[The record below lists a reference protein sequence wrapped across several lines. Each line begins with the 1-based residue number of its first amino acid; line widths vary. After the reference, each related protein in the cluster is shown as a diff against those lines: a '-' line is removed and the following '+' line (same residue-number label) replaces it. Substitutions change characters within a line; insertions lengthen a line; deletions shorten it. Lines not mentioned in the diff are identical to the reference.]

1 MTHRKDCRVSPSQAR
16 GRPVVGAAPWLA
28 LSLLSAAVTTAWA
41 QSAPSPAAAP
51 TASAPSDKKEEQ
63 AYGTQQVTISA
74 TRRRELIR
82 DVPLAITAIPAER
95 LQEVG
100 AKTLNDYLATQP
112 GVILQNSGVTDN
124 GGSIVIRGLT
134 AGIDANSP
142 TTVYLDDTPLA
153 AGTTFDLDLL
163 DLRRFEVLRGPQGTL
178 YGASAMGGVLK
189 YVSNE
194 PDTYALSGKVGVGL
208 SQTRSGGLNRQGR
221 AIVNVPLSQDV
232 AALRVALV
240 STHDAGYVDATGPAG
255 KENVNKKD
263 SSGGRISLLV
273 NPTKRLSL
281 KFSAMTQTL
290 KSDGNDRISYDFATR
305 QPSAGDLVYQGLV
318 FAEPRKGKRSL
329 YAGTVEYDLGW
340 ARFSSITS
348 SQRSRDDLL
357 TDFSSF
363 AQAFGF
369 DRGIVVNN
377 ISQNRDTQE
386 FRLVSQAGG
395 SFDWLVGA
403 YYNKSDSTSYG
414 LTQGYLGAT
423 AVPFQQDTGTSTYK
437 ESALYGNV
445 TWNATPDLAI
455 TGGLR
460 AASYKKLDTVVQS
473 SAPAKSIQFDE
484 SPNTYLLTAKY
495 RLTPQSN
502 VYARVASGY
511 RPGGVNF
518 AAVDAANKPI
528 PGAPA
533 SFGTD
538 EAVTYEVGYKAS
550 LDNGTSFEVAVFNT
564 DWKDLQQVTRSALGG
579 FTSNL
584 GKARIRGVEAA
595 ASVQPSPA
603 ITLGAA
609 LSLLDPKLLTDSPG
623 LGGKAGDR
631 LPSSAKVAAA
641 LTGRYAFE
649 LAGRAGFA
657 GLNASYQGSRYSSF
671 EGSPSSPNFVMPA
684 FLQLDAAAGITLGA
698 FDLGL
703 YVRNLTDKR
712 GIIGAATSETLPIGR
727 TYARVI
733 TPRTFGITLGAAF

>member
-1 MTHRKDCRVSPSQAR
+1 MDRRVSASRAR
-16 GRPVVGAAPWLA
+16 ARQVARAAPWLA
-28 LSLLSAAVTTAWA
+28 LSLLSAAMSSAFA
-41 QSAPSPAAAP
+41 QSAPSPATAASP
-51 TASAPSDKKEEQ
+51 ASPGEKKAEP
-63 AYGTQQVTISA
+63 ADSTQQITISA

-82 DVPLAITAIPAER
+82 DVPLAMTAVAAER

-100 AKTLNDYLATQP
+100 AKSLNDYLATQP
-112 GVILQNSGVTDN
+112 GVILQNSGVSDN

-134 AGIDANSP
+134 AGIDSNSP

-194 PDTYALSGKVGVGL
+194 PDTYNLSGKVGVGL
-208 SQTRSGGLNRQGR
+208 SQTKSGGLNKQAR
-221 AIVNVPLSQDV
+221 AVVNVPLSQDV
-232 AALRVALV
+232 AALRVAV
-240 STHDAGYVDATGPAG
+240 VGTHDDGYVDATGPAG
-255 KENVNKKD
+255 KSNVNKKD
-263 SSGGRISLLV
+263 GSGGRISLLV
-273 NPTKRLSL
+273 TPTKQLSL
-281 KFSAMTQTL
+281 KFVAMTQTL
-290 KSDGNDRISYDFATR
+290 KSEGNDRISYDFASR
-305 QPSAGDLVYQGLV
+305 QPKAGDLVYEGLV
-318 FAEPRKGKRSL
+318 FAEPRKGQRQL

-348 SQRSRDDLL
+348 SQRSKDDLV

-395 SFDWLVGA
+395 SFDWLLGA

-414 LTQGYLGAT
+414 LTQGYSGAT
-423 AVPFQQDTGTSTYK
+423 AVPFQQDTGTSRFK
-437 ESALYGNV
+437 EQALYGNV
-445 TWNATPDLAI
+445 TWNATPELAI

-460 AASYKKLDTVVQS
+460 AASYKKTDTVVQS
-473 SAPAKSIQFDE
+473 SAPAKTIQFDE
-484 SPNTYLLTAKY
+484 SPKTYLLTAKY
-495 RLTPQSN
+495 RLTSQSN
-502 VYARVASGY
+502 LYARVASGY

-518 AAVDAANKPI
+518 AAVDATNTPI

-533 SFGTD
+533 SYGTD
-538 EAVTYEVGYKAS
+538 EAVTYEAGYKAS
-550 LDNGTSFEVAVFNT
+550 LGAGASLEVTVFNT
-564 DWKDLQQVTRSALGG
+564 DWKNLQQVTRSALGG

-584 GKARIRGVEAA
+584 GKARIRGLEAA
-595 ASVQPSPA
+595 ASLQPTPA
-603 ITLGAA
+603 LTLGAA

-623 LGGKAGDR
+623 LGGKDGDR

-649 LAGRAGFA
+649 LAGRGAFA
-657 GLNASYQGSRYSSF
+657 ALNASYQGSRYSSF
-671 EGSPSSPNFVMPA
+671 EGSPSAPNFVMPG
-684 FLQLDAAAGITLGA
+684 FLQIDTAAGINLGA

-703 YVRNLTDKR
+703 YVRNLADKR

-733 TPRTFGITLGAAF
+733 TPRTIGITLGASF